1 MRVDLCRKCG
11 QELEVMQL
19 CSHCDQ
25 PLHFGCN
32 NCNSF
37 VDDPI
42 HQHEISH
49 QLVPQHM
56 GVIQ

>member
-1 MRVDLCRKCG
+1 MRVDSCRKCG

-56 GVIQ
+56 